1 VYRDLE
7 LFCVGRHSKAGE
19 AVAQMDK
26 SRLGIVLVIDEEQQL
41 VGTVTDGDVR
51 RAVLADVDLAQP
63 VAVLLERKAAQ
74 YAKPITA
81 PVTADRAHWLA
92 LLKEHR
98 ILHLPLLDDAGRV
111 VGLSTLDEF
120 VPDALAPPRAVI
132 MAGGAGTRLRP
143 LTDDTPKPMLPVGD
157 RPLMEI
163 MIEQLR
169 QSGVRRVDVT
179 AHHKLGKIV
188 EHFGDGAAFGV
199 EMGYVTEDLPLG
211 TAGGLGL
218 MAPPA
223 ETTLVINGD
232 ILTQVDFRAM
242 LAYHREHHAELT
254 VAVGQYDLQVPYGVV
269 ECDGAAVQ
277 RLTEK
282 PRMRFFVNAGIYLLE
297 PSVYGLI
304 PKRRRFDMTDLI
316 AELLAQQRV
325 VVSFPIREYWLDI
338 GQPAD
343 YEEAQEH
350 VKRWPRSP
358 AR

>member
-1 VYRDLE
+1 MHSDLDV
-7 LFCVGRHSKAGE
+7 FCVSRHCTAGQ

-26 SRLGIVLVIDEEQQL
+26 SRLGIVLVVDEDRRL
-41 VGTVTDGDVR
+41 VGTITDGDVR
-51 RAVLADVDLAQP
+51 RALLADVDLAQS
-63 VAVLLERKAAQ
+63 VDVLLGRKAAQ
-74 YAKPITA
+74 YTKPITA
-81 PVTADRAHWLA
+81 PVTGERTMWLA

-98 ILHLPLLDDAGRV
+98 ILHIPLLDDDGRV
-111 VGLSTLDEF
+111 AGLATLDEF
-120 VPDALAPPRAVI
+120 VPSSFAPPRAVI

-143 LTDDTPKPMLPVGD
+143 LTDDTPKPMLPIGD

-163 MIEQLR
+163 MVEQLKQAGIKR
-169 QSGVRRVDVT
+169 IDVT

-188 EHFGDGAAFGV
+188 DHFGDGGAFGV
-199 EMGYVTEDLPLG
+199 EMGYVTEDQPLG

-218 MAPPA
+218 MAPPT

-232 ILTQVDFRAM
+232 ILTHVDFRAM
-242 LAYHREHHAELT
+242 HAYHHEHRAELT
-254 VAVGQYDLQVPYGVV
+254 IAVGQYDLQVPYGVV

-297 PSVYGLI
+297 PSVYALI
-304 PKRRRFDMTDLI
+304 PRGRRCDMTELI
-316 AELLAQQRV
+316 EALIAQQRV

-343 YEEAQEH
+343 YQAAQEH
-350 VKRWPRSP
+350 AKTWPERP
-358 AR
+358 